1 MSHPYIYNRDQS
13 ALCLKKG
20 IPHVYLCSTLCSI
33 VELPLEHNALLTG
46 TQPGSGGGYE
56 SKPIDSIKSTEA
68 LLGI

>member
-20 IPHVYLCSTLCSI
+20 IPHASHLCST

-46 TQPGSGGGYE
+46 IQPGSGGGYE
-56 SKPIDSIKSTEA
+56 SKPIDSIKIKLEGKTFP
-68 LLGI
+68 